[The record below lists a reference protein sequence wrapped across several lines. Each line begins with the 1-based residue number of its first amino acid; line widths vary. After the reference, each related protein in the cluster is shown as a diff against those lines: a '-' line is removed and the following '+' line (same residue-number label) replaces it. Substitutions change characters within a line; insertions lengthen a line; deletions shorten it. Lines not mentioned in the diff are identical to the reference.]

1 METKVI
7 IIKPN
12 ALGQIA
18 EGYLE
23 CFGHA
28 QALLIAEEH
37 EHLHYALP
45 ILRDLQKVGVGAT
58 SHTFKRA
65 SFAKIFPL
73 IEERAVVPIFLGDHR
88 LISVGKRACY
98 KLSRSYAAIPTTLQ
112 NSEISSP
119 WRLTWPGSFLPS
131 QSPTLLLVD
140 TKLIKEPQLSAEGIA
155 EALFLLTRHG
165 EAYLFGEE
173 NLRKDLHALAF
184 ISVTEFFT
192 AFFDKSKYS
201 VELLAKALAQGG
213 VADQDIDY
221 PKSRNRRVPISLIAL
236 ATLYLAG
243 QLSAFTVE
251 ETVGRQRVNRDELI
265 NRLFLAKDQ
274 QGFPQKSFTKRPP
287 LKKVQAKLEANLPS
301 YDVIKAKLKESG
313 CITSVEEA
321 HCGLGEL
328 ADELLRIM
336 IRSSHLGILDY
347 YDELGLLD
355 EALLLLEGM

>member
-1 METKVI
+1 METKAI

-12 ALGQIA
+12 ALGNIA

-28 QALLIAEEH
+28 QALLLAEEH

-45 ILRDLQKVGVGAT
+45 ILRDLQKVGIKAT

-73 IEERAVVPIFLGDHR
+73 IEERAVVPIFFGDHR
-88 LISVGKRACY
+88 LISVGKRVCY
-98 KLSRSYAAIPTTLQ
+98 KLSRSYAAIPTTLM
-112 NSEISSP
+112 SPEMSSP
-119 WRLTWPGSFLPS
+119 WRLTWPGLFVPS

-140 TKLIKEPQLSAEGIA
+140 TKLIKEPQLPAEGIA

-173 NLRKDLHALAF
+173 NLRKDLHSLAF
-184 ISVTEFFT
+184 ASATEFFT
-192 AFFDKSKYS
+192 AFLDKSKYS

-213 VADQDIDY
+213 VADQDIEY
-221 PKSRNRRVPISLIAL
+221 PKTRNRRVPISLIAL
-236 ATLYLAG
+236 ATLYLAQ
-243 QLSAFTVE
+243 QLTTFAVE
-251 ETVGRQRVNRDELI
+251 DTVGRQRVGRADLI
-265 NRLFLAKDQ
+265 RGLFLEKDQ
-274 QGFPQKSFTKRPP
+274 QGLPQKSFVKRPP

-301 YDVIKAKLKESG
+301 YDAIKTKLKESG

-321 HCGLGEL
+321 HCGLDEL

-336 IRSSHLGILDY
+336 IRTSHLGVLDY
-347 YDELGLLD
+347 YDEVGLLH